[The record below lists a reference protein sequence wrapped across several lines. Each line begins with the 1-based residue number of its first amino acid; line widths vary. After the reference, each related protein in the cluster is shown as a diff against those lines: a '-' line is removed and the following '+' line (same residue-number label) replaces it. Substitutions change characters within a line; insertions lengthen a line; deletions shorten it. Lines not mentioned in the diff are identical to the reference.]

1 MTARSDAQAKHE
13 RFFAVVV
20 ELDLDT
26 CNNVYGVSPCT
37 AGRKH
42 TGTAQAGAARTVTLA
57 TTASTTD
64 GAYNNMTA
72 RIVSGTGSGQER
84 KIGGYVGATRVATIK
99 TTEAD
104 FSPAPDATSV
114 VHVIDRPNACY
125 NVYGG
130 ASPCQDRAN
139 FSKGTKTRKF
149 CSRGMTIPAG
159 ETLRPYVATL
169 KTTPTEIVPDKG
181 LAVRSQTQVNL
192 VDEPH
197 TDIEDDPY
205 VADRATAAAGTY
217 WTRLI
222 ARNPNYA
229 GRFARVKKGYVVS
242 PWDWTTFITELY
254 VIDAVRGPDANGNV
268 PLVLS
273 DPIKLTDN
281 TKIPT
286 PTDGKLTTD
295 LKAIEH
301 SGTAQAGGASTITL
315 ATTASA
321 VDDYYNGM
329 EVYVTEN
336 TGAGQRRVVSD
347 YVGATRVA
355 TLSSAWAVNPDSTSK
370 YEVGALKFTLNSGK
384 GAQYADPATSG
395 KNEYVRIGEEVIR
408 YTAKTGDTLSWPDTT
423 YRAQFGTTKKDH
435 KTDDAVQLCRA
446 WVNKLV
452 KEVIEDL
459 YNESGLADAYI
470 DLVQLAAE
478 DTQWLGDKYR
488 ITACFADPEKPS
500 DLLKD
505 LLIDANAAQWWSPT
519 EQKVKTKVN
528 MPEIGSSVPAFD
540 DEANF
545 IDGSVAVERMDG
557 ERITQ
562 SAQYYALLSATENR
576 KEAKNFQRAEIYID
590 TDAESANEYN
600 DKRQDVRYSRW
611 LGTGNQLAVQALVAR
626 RISANRDAPSKIRF
640 RLDPKDY
647 GDSLTVGKLADLTT
661 RQIVDAAG
669 NKVAKRVRVTKLV
682 DQGTHIEAEARTT
695 TFGRRY
701 AFIAPNGYPD
711 YGAATEAQRLY
722 AFIAAGTGKMTNGD
736 NPYLIS

>member
-1 MTARSDAQAKHE
+1 MTARADAQAMHE
-13 RFFAVVV
+13 RFFAVAL

-26 CNNVYGVSPCT
+26 CTNTFGVSPCT

-42 TGTAQAGAARTVTLA
+42 TGTAQAGGASSITLA
-57 TTASTTD
+57 AGASGTD
-64 GAYNNMTA
+64 DAYNKMTI
-72 RIVSGTGSGQER
+72 RITGGTGSGQER
-84 KIGGYVGATRVATIK
+84 KIADYVGATKVATVAEAW
-99 TTEAD
+99 TTN
-104 FSPAPDATSV
+104 PDATSTYS
-114 VHVIDRPNACY
+114 VIDRPNACY
-125 NVYGG
+125 NTY
-130 ASPCQDRAN
+130 PTCQDKVN
-139 FSKGTKTRKF
+139 FTKGTKTRKY

-169 KTTPTEIVPDKG
+169 KTTPTEIVPEKG
-181 LAVRSQTQVNL
+181 LAMRSQTQVNL

-205 VADRATAAAGTY
+205 ISDRAAAAAGTY
-217 WTRLI
+217 WPRLI

-229 GRFARVKKGYVVS
+229 GRFARVKKGYIVS
-242 PWDWTTFITELY
+242 PFDWTTFIVELY
-254 VIDAVRGPDANGNV
+254 VVEVIRGPDANGNV
-268 PLVLS
+268 VLVLS
-273 DPIKLTDN
+273 DPIKLADN
-281 TKIPT
+281 TKIPV
-286 PTDGKLTTD
+286 PTDGKLTVD

-301 SGTAQAGGASTITL
+301 AGTAQAGGANTITL
-315 ATTASA
+315 PTTASA

-329 EVYVTEN
+329 EVYITEN
-336 TGAGQRRVVSD
+336 TGAGQRRVISD

-355 TLSSAWAVNPDSTSK
+355 TVSAWAVNPDSTSK
-370 YEVGALKFTLNSGK
+370 YEVGALQITLNTGK

-395 KNEYVRIGEEVIR
+395 KNEYIRIGEEVIR
-408 YTAKTGDTLSWPDTT
+408 YTAKAGDTLSWTDTT

-488 ITACFADPEKPS
+488 ITACVPDPEKPS

-505 LLIDANAAQWWSPT
+505 LLIDANAFQWWSPT

-528 MPEIGSSVPAFD
+528 MPEVGSSVPAFD

-545 IDGSVAVERMDG
+545 IDGSVAVERLDG

-562 SAQYYALLSATENR
+562 SALYYALLSATENR
-576 KEAKNFQRAEIYID
+576 KEAKNFQRAEIYVD

-600 DKRQDVRYSRW
+600 DKRQDVHYSRW
-611 LGTGNQLAVQALVAR
+611 LGTGNQLAVQGLVAR

-647 GDSLTVGKLADLTT
+647 GDSLTVGKLSDLLT

-669 NKVAKRVRVTKLV
+669 NKVAKRVRVTRLI

-711 YGAATEAQRLY
+711 YPIATEAQRTY
-722 AFIAAGTGKMTNGD
+722 AFIAAGTGKMSNGD

>member
-1 MTARSDAQAKHE
+1 MTVRSDAQAKHE
-13 RFFAVVV
+13 RFFAVAI
-20 ELDLDT
+20 EIDLDT
-26 CNNVYGVSPCT
+26 CTNTFGVSPCT

-42 TGTAQAGAARTVTLA
+42 TGTAQAGGASTITLA
-57 TTASTTD
+57 AGASAVD
-64 GAYNNMTA
+64 DAYNNMTV
-72 RIVSGTGSGQER
+72 RITGGTGSGQER
-84 KIGGYVGATRVATIK
+84 KISDYVGATKVATVSVAW
-99 TTEAD
+99 TT
-104 FSPAPDATSV
+104 APDATSTYS
-114 VHVIDRPNACY
+114 VINRPNACY
-125 NVYGG
+125 NTYGT
-130 ASPCQDRAN
+130 CQDKAN
-139 FSKGTKTRKF
+139 YTKGTKTRKF
-149 CSRGMTIPAG
+149 CSRGMTIPPG

-169 KTTPTEIVPDKG
+169 KTTPTEIVPEKG
-181 LAVRSQTQVNL
+181 LAMRSQTQVNL

-205 VADRATAAAGTY
+205 ISDRATAAAGTY

-222 ARNPNYA
+222 ARNANYA
-229 GRFARVKKGYVVS
+229 GRFARVKKGYIVS
-242 PWDWTTFITELY
+242 PFDWSTFITELY
-254 VIDAVRGPDANGNV
+254 VVEAVRGPDANGNV
-268 PLVLS
+268 VLVLS

-281 TKIPT
+281 TKIPV
-286 PTDGKLTTD
+286 PTDGKLTAD

-301 SGTAQAGGASTITL
+301 AGTAQAGGATTVTL

-329 EVYVTEN
+329 EVYITEN
-336 TGAGQRRVVSD
+336 TGAGQRRVVSG

-355 TLSSAWAVNPDSTSK
+355 TVSAWAVNPDGTSK
-370 YEVGALKFTLNSGK
+370 YEVGALQIVLNTGK
-384 GAQYADPATSG
+384 AAQYADPATSG
-395 KNEYVRIGEEVIR
+395 KNEYLRIGEEVIR
-408 YTAKTGDTLSWPDTT
+408 YSAKSGDTLSWTDTT

-435 KTDDAVQLCRA
+435 KTDDVVQLCRA

-452 KEVIEDL
+452 KEVVEDL
-459 YNESGLADAYI
+459 YNESGLADTYI
-470 DLVQLAAE
+470 DLTQLAAE

-488 ITACFADPEKPS
+488 ITACVPDPEKPS

-505 LLIDANAAQWWSPT
+505 LLIDANAFQWWSPT

-528 MPEIGSSVPAFD
+528 LPEVGSGVSSFG

-545 IDGSVAVERMDG
+545 LDGSVAVDKLDS

-562 SAQYYALLSATENR
+562 SAMYYAVISPTENR
-576 KEAKNFQRAEIYID
+576 KEPKNFQRAEIYID

-626 RISANRDAPSKIRF
+626 RISANRNAPAKIRF

-647 GDSLTVGKLADLTT
+647 VDTLTVGALVSLTT

-669 NKVAKRVRVTKLV
+669 NKIAKLVRITKLI
-682 DQGTHIEAEARTT
+682 DQGTHIDAEARTT
-695 TFGRRY
+695 TLGKLY

-711 YGAATEAQRLY
+711 YLAASAAQRAY
-722 AFIAAGTGKMTNGD
+722 AFIAGGAGLMSNGD

>member
-1 MTARSDAQAKHE
+1 MTVRTDAQAKHE
-13 RFFAVVV
+13 RFFAAVV

-26 CNNVYGVSPCT
+26 CTNSFGVSPCT

-42 TGTAQAGAARTVTLA
+42 TGNAQAGAARTITLA
-57 TTASTTD
+57 AGASAVD
-64 GAYNNMTA
+64 AAYVPMTV
-72 RIVSGTGSGQER
+72 RITGGTGVGQER
-84 KIGGYVGATRVATIK
+84 KLKTYIGATKVATIADS
-99 TTEAD
+99 EAD
-104 FSPAPDATSV
+104 FAPAPDATSTYN
-114 VHVIDRPNACY
+114 VIDRPNACY
-125 NVYGG
+125 NTY
-130 ASPCQDRAN
+130 PTCQDKAN
-139 FSKGTKTRKF
+139 YTKGTKTRKY

-159 ETLRPYVATL
+159 ETIRPYLARL
-169 KTTPTEIVPDKG
+169 QSTPTEIVPEKG
-181 LAVRSQTQVNL
+181 LAIRSQTQVGL

-222 ARNPNYA
+222 ARNSNYA
-229 GRFARVKKGYVVS
+229 GRFARVRKGYVVS
-242 PWDWTTFITELY
+242 PWDWNTFITELY
-254 VIDAVRGPDANGNV
+254 VIDAVRGPDGNGNV
-268 PLVLS
+268 TLVLS

-281 TKIPT
+281 TKIPV
-286 PTDGKLTTD
+286 PTDGKLAVD
-295 LKAIEH
+295 LKAIEQ
-301 SGTAQAGGASTITL
+301 SGTAQAGGAATITL
-315 ATTASA
+315 PTTASA
-321 VDDYYNGM
+321 VDNYYNGM
-329 EVYVTEN
+329 EVYIAEN
-336 TGAGQRRVVSD
+336 TGAGQRRIVSA

-355 TLSSAWAVNPDSTSK
+355 TVSVAWAVNPDSTSK
-370 YEVGALKFTLNSGK
+370 EEVGALQITLNTGK
-384 GAQYADPATSG
+384 GTQYADPATSG

-408 YTAKTGDTLSWPDTT
+408 YTAKAGDVLSWTDTT

-459 YNESGLADAYI
+459 YNESGLADTYI
-470 DLVQLAAE
+470 DLTQLAAE

-488 ITACFADPEKPS
+488 ITACVTDPEKPS
-500 DLLKD
+500 DLLKE
-505 LLIDANAAQWWSPT
+505 LLVDANAFQWWSPT

-528 MPEIGSSVPAFD
+528 MPEVNSAVPAFD

-545 IDGSVAVERMDG
+545 LDGSVAIECLDA

-562 SAQYYALLSATENR
+562 SAMYYELISATENR
-576 KEAKNFQRAEIYID
+576 KESKNFRRAEMYID

-600 DKRQDVRYSRW
+600 DKRPDVRYSRW
-611 LGTGNQLAVQALVAR
+611 LGNANQLAVQALVAR
-626 RISANRDAPSKIRF
+626 RISAKRDAPSKLRF

-647 GDSLTVGKLADLTT
+647 SDSLTVGKLADLTT
-661 RQIVDAAG
+661 RQKVDAVG
-669 NKVAKRVRVTKLV
+669 NKSTTRARVTRLV
-682 DQGTHIEAEARTT
+682 DQGTHIEGEARTT

-711 YGAATEAQRLY
+711 YLAASEVQRNY
-722 AFIAAGTGKMTNGD
+722 AFIAAGTGKMSNGD